1 MGPKTPDAKLTKLK
15 GLEVLCKGLFLL
27 IRVSIELVGVW
38 LLCGLTWLC
47 FSETALFCSSALGGW
62 CLRDC
67 YLGMEMR
74 CFEEKPYAF
83 LFSNGYGKGIIE

>member
-1 MGPKTPDAKLTKLK
+1 MRG
-15 GLEVLCKGLFLL
+15 CFCLFE
-27 IRVSIELVGVW
+27 SLVDPVGIW

-47 FSETALFCSSALGGW
+47 FSEAALICSSALGEW